1 MFYKQLLCL
10 HLHIYSLW
18 LKLRVKLFLH
28 IKYMYLLICGQHF
41 IFEDIIYIYNLTD
54 CGTISFFNIKFFL
67 YHITY
72 KVHLVNTYLQISLS
86 TSNLLRQAILAYSIS
101 QTGIGWGL
109 GLHISCIMLEMGQ
122 CLMKN
127 PSFLVTLV
135 ITWFCRGWLQP
146 RTLEAIHCEAK
157 NNSLLSN
164 TIHGLSWWY

>member
-1 MFYKQLLCL
+1 MSSFTY
-10 HLHIYSLW
+10 
-18 LKLRVKLFLH
+18 LFIMTKATRIALSAH
-28 IKYMYLLICGQHF
+28 KIDVFVNMWATF

-54 CGTISFFNIKFFL
+54 CGTISLFNIKFFL
-67 YHITY
+67 YQIAY

-86 TSNLLRQAILAYSIS
+86 TSNLLRQAMLAYSIS

-135 ITWFCRGWLQP
+135 ITWFCRDWLQP
-146 RTLEAIHCEAK
+146 RTLDAIHCDAM
-157 NNSLLSN
+157 NNSLSSN
-164 TIHGLSWWY
+164 TGHGLSWW